1 MSNVI
6 KEILKKTKE
15 QTLSLQDQLEITE
28 LDIEDI
34 DKAALLAIASLRA
47 NLNNEDEEGRA
58 LWRFI
63 RYLTEIEMPMQII
76 DYTGLLFPGND
87 AYYSK
92 SLTPTAFKMI
102 QQQASLMVA
111 NERYDDEEHK
121 EWLQNIAEGKLPYGY
136 SIIINEGEKE
146 NE

>member
-1 MSNVI
+1 MSDVI
-6 KEILKKTKE
+6 KEILRKTKE

-121 EWLQNIAEGKLPYGY
+121 EWLQNIAEGKLPYSY

>member
-1 MSNVI
+1 MSDVI

>member
-1 MSNVI
+1 MSDVI
-6 KEILKKTKE
+6 KEILRKTKE

-111 NERYDDEEHK
+111 NERYD
-121 EWLQNIAEGKLPYGY
+121 
-136 SIIINEGEKE
+136 NE
-146 NE
+146 

>member
-1 MSNVI
+1 MSDVI
-6 KEILKKTKE
+6 KEILRKTKE